1 MASIVP
7 AGQLVYGMQLQIQ
20 SQSRIYAEPWEAD
33 AGATELGAVARKAD
47 ETGFFYIAVCDHV
60 TVPPPLDQKMGDI
73 WYDTIAT
80 LGWLAG
86 ITQNVR
92 LLSHVYVVAYRHPLQ
107 TAKSFTTLD
116 ELSGGRAIL
125 GVGAGHVEAEFE
137 RLGVDFASRG
147 AATDE
152 AVDVIRSVFDGTYP
166 DAGIGPAPQQSPIP
180 VWVGGNSKPA
190 LRRAAT
196 QGDGWL
202 PQGMAKKDMPAAV
215 AYLRE
220 HREAAGRGDEYIDIG
235 AITGVYYVGEPDWD
249 VGPWTTTGPA
259 EKIAEQIRSFAEL
272 GVNHAQIRF
281 RNRSVDELLDQ
292 MDAFGADVAPLLNG

>member
-20 SQSRIYAEPWEAD
+20 SQSRIYVEPWEAD
-33 AGATELGAVARKAD
+33 AGAPELAAVARKAD

-60 TVPPPLDQKMGDI
+60 TIPPPLEQKMGDV
-73 WYDTIAT
+73 WYDTVAT

-86 ITQNVR
+86 ITEHVR

-137 RLGVDFASRG
+137 RLQVPFDSRG
-147 AATDE
+147 ADTDA
-152 AVDVIRSVFDGTYP
+152 AVDVIRAVFDGSYP
-166 DAGIGPAPQQSPIP
+166 DAGIGPAPHQSPIP
-180 VWVGGNSKPA
+180 VWIGGNSKPA
-190 LRRAAT
+190 LRRAAVR
-196 QGDGWL
+196 GDGWL
-202 PQGMAKKDMPAAV
+202 PQGMQKKDLPDAI

-220 HREAAGRGDEYIDIG
+220 QRAAAGRGEDPIDIG
-235 AITGVYYVGEPDWD
+235 AITGVYYVGEPNWD

-259 EKIAEQIRSFAEL
+259 EKIAEQIRSFAGL

-281 RNRSVDELLDQ
+281 RNRSVEELLDQ
-292 MDAFGADVAPLLNG
+292 MDAFGADVGPLLND